1 MSCLWVFLV
10 QLIPLFYVN
19 VITFWQHSFSEK
31 KKKKSKLYR
40 NILNLSKDVI
50 DSEEEDMDLDIVDVP
65 DKFYRPRKL
74 FKGNN
79 ASLLNY
85 FIYEN

>member
-1 MSCLWVFLV
+1 M
-10 QLIPLFYVN
+10 
-19 VITFWQHSFSEK
+19 
-31 KKKKSKLYR
+31 
-40 NILNLSKDVI
+40 I

-79 ASLLNY
+79 ANLLNY
-85 FIYEN
+85 FLYEN

>member
-1 MSCLWVFLV
+1 M
-10 QLIPLFYVN
+10 ID
-19 VITFWQHSFSEK
+19 
-31 KKKKSKLYR
+31 YR

-79 ASLLNY
+79 AS
-85 FIYEN
+85 F